1 MQDFAALS
9 AIDNPKF
16 KLEQS
21 LMKKLQKKQKQLV
34 EAIQKWTG
42 QVEVIDAEFYVKVS
56 EELDK
61 VAFKEH
67 EIPVLQME

>member
-1 MQDFAALS
+1 MQDLAALS

-21 LMKKLQKKQKQLV
+21 LMKKLQKKQKQLA

-42 QVEVIDAEFYVKVS
+42 QVEVINTEFHAQVS